1 MGSAGMKRKGRR
13 HLPKVE
19 GDVSADDVGRL
30 FGRFRWGGYT
40 PGGTVERA
48 GFFSR
53 QVARNGSADGWVWG
67 FGAMRLVVPVLV
79 VVALAVFLVAK
90 LLG

>member
-1 MGSAGMKRKGRR
+1 MKGKGRH

-19 GDVSADDVGRL
+19 GDISADDVGRL
-30 FGRFRWGGYT
+30 FGRFRWGAYN
-40 PGGTVERA
+40 PGSTVERA
-48 GFFSR
+48 GFFAR
-53 QVARNGSADGWVWG
+53 QAARNGSADGWAWG
-67 FGAMRLVVPVLV
+67 FGAMKLVVPALV